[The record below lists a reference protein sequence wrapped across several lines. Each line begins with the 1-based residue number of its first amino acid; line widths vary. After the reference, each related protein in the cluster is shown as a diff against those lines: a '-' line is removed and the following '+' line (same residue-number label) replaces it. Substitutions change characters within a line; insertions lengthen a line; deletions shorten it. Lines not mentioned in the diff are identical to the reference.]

1 MYYEQKRDNLVEDII
16 NYMEE
21 ASKNKYSAHI
31 VKYDLGRMVKYFTQD
46 IIDEVV
52 DAVKC
57 GEYD

>member
-16 NYMEE
+16 NYMDE
-21 ASKNKYSAHI
+21 ANKNKYSAHI
-31 VKYDLGRMVKYFTQD
+31 VKYDLGRMIKNFTLD